1 MSRSRDLAGA
11 RGVARRLL
19 AREALDTPAA
29 TASGE
34 AMQRAVGRVFDDLRD
49 AVGADGIDAL
59 LDRAIRETAKE
70 HPAVAAMRRPDG
82 PGVRLDV
89 GAAIEA
95 HGARATYSGLE
106 ALFTALVDTL
116 SALIGADMTRN
127 LLQLGDS

>member
-1 MSRSRDLAGA
+1 
-11 RGVARRLL
+11 
-19 AREALDTPAA
+19 
-29 TASGE
+29 
-34 AMQRAVGRVFDDLRD
+34 
-49 AVGADGIDAL
+49 
-59 LDRAIRETAKE
+59 
-70 HPAVAAMRRPDG
+70 MRRPDG

-95 HGARATYSGLE
+95 HGARATYAGLE